1 MSLLLY
7 FIVVGGIMYFLM
19 IRPQKKRQEK
29 HKDMLSSMG
38 VGDHAVTI
46 GGLHGVIYE
55 IDEVKNTIT
64 LDCEGVLLVFERS
77 AIART
82 QRRIQRGLKRLMQL
96 FLMLLR
102 LKLLKKQKKKQSKL
116 RKPTKLKK
124 RMDLKCAKVKRILK
138 TRNRET
144 CH

>member
-64 LDCEGVLLVFERS
+64 LDCEGVLLVFERL

-82 QRRIQRGLKRLMQL
+82 QKADPAGTEAANAAISNAAEAQAAEKAEEETVQTQEADQVEEKDGLE
-96 FLMLLR
+96 
-102 LKLLKKQKKKQSKL
+102 
-116 RKPTKLKK
+116 
-124 RMDLKCAKVKRILK
+124 V
-138 TRNRET
+138 REGQADPQDEE
-144 CH
+144 

>member
-7 FIVVGGIMYFLM
+7 FIVFGGIMYFLM

-29 HKDMLSSMG
+29 HRDMLSSMG

-46 GGLHGVIYE
+46 GGLHGIIDE

-77 AIART
+77 SIART
-82 QRRIQRGLKRLMQL
+82 QKADPAGTAAANAAISNAAEAQANEEQAPSQEADQVEEKDGLE
-96 FLMLLR
+96 
-102 LKLLKKQKKKQSKL
+102 
-116 RKPTKLKK
+116 
-124 RMDLKCAKVKRILK
+124 V
-138 TRNRET
+138 REGQADPQDED
-144 CH
+144 